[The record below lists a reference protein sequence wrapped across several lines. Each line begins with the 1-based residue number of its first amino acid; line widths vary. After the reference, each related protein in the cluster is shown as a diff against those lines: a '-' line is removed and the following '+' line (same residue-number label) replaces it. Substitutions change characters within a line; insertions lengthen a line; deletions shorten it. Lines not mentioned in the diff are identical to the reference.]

1 MTEGFQGGTPG
12 NGHDGDRPLE
22 RLIHPGSG
30 RRKAPKTP
38 KGRQVEP
45 ETLAEVHALLGDR
58 PRNRDLLI
66 EFLHLLQDRYGH
78 LSARHMAALA
88 QEMKLAMAEVY
99 EVASFYAHF
108 DIVTEHETPPPPLTV
123 RVCDS
128 LSCEM
133 QGAQA
138 LLAALPGVLGSQ
150 VRVLRAPCVGRCEHA
165 PVAEVGH
172 RHIDEATVDS
182 IKTAVEKR
190 DTHALMPAYKDFAAY
205 IADGGYQLLKACLA
219 GQRQPEELFKTLEDS
234 GLRGLGGAG
243 FPAGRKWRIV
253 SQQPAP
259 RLLTVNADEG
269 EPGTFKDRVY
279 LEQDPHR
286 IIEGALI
293 AAWAAGGCERG
304 YI

>member
-30 RRKAPKTP
+30 RRKAPATR

-45 ETLAEVHALLGDR
+45 ETRAEIHALLGDR

-78 LSARHMAALA
+78 LSARHLAALA
-88 QEMKLAMAEVY
+88 EEMKIAMAEVY

-108 DIVTEHETPPPPLTV
+108 DIITEGETPPPALTV

-138 LLAALPGVLGSQ
+138 LLAALPARLGAE
-150 VRVLRAPCVGRCEHA
+150 VRVLRAPCMGRCEHA

-172 RHIDEATVDS
+172 RHIDEATVET
-182 IKTAVEKR
+182 IAEAAETGH
-190 DTHALMPAYKDFAAY
+190 THAVMPAYKDFAAY
-205 IADGGYQLLKACLA
+205 LADGGYQLLKACLA

-243 FPAGRKWRIV
+243 
-253 SQQPAP
+253 
-259 RLLTVNADEG
+259 
-269 EPGTFKDRVY
+269 
-279 LEQDPHR
+279 
-286 IIEGALI
+286 
-293 AAWAAGGCERG
+293 
-304 YI
+304 